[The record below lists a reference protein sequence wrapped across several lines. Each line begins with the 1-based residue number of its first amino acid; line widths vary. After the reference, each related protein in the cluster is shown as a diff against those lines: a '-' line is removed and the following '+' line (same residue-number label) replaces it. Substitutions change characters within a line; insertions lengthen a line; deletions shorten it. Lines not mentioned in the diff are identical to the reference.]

1 MVNTRSLRLCV
12 VSQCLY
18 IAIYYCI
25 TEPSGS
31 PEVTV
36 IDATSD
42 TIHLHIIPP
51 PDQDQ
56 NGIITGYIIE
66 YFSSRETESILI
78 EIDSTQYMLEAV
90 PYTNYTLRVTSLN
103 SAGQGPFSEYLLVE
117 TLQDGTCLYFVIYT
131 NITILI
137 YTQHHRM
144 NQYCL

>member
-1 MVNTRSLRLCV
+1 M
-12 VSQCLY
+12 
-18 IAIYYCI
+18 
-25 TEPSGS
+25 
-31 PEVTV
+31 

-42 TIHLHIIPP
+42 TIHLYIIPP

-90 PYTNYTLRVTSLN
+90 PYTNYTLRVAALN

-131 NITILI
+131 NITIVI
-137 YTQHHRM
+137 YTQHHHM
-144 NQYCL
+144 NQYRL